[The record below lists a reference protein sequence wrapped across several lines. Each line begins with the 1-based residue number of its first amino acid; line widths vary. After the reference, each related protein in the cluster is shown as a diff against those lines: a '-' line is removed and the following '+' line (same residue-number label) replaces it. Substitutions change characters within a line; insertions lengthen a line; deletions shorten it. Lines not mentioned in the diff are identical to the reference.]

1 MNETRI
7 YLVSTDKGS
16 IKDKNTGEVTQWTG
30 NRLVC
35 GDVSNNEH
43 RTYIVKASPDFPVS
57 EVQKKIREKGYLVCT
72 LLYDRFGRAADI
84 TEK

>member
-7 YLVSTDKGS
+7 YLVSTDKGT
-16 IKDKNTGEVTQWTG
+16 IKDKTTGEVTQWTG

-35 GDVSNNEH
+35 GDVSGIEH
-43 RTYIVKASPDFPVS
+43 RTYIVKASPDFPV
-57 EVQKKIREKGYLVCT
+57 VDAQKVIREKGYLVCT
-72 LLYDRFGRAADI
+72 LLYDRFGRAADF